1 MHHADKGKEVKA
13 EGFWSSLDLCRT
25 GLSSSYLTSTV
36 QYTVSQHTRESGYR
50 PLECKHP
57 MPNAPRPCLVISSLS
72 YPKEELVSRQF
83 RCPRPDG
90 TRKAELD
97 AFVLLSPW
105 QTVYSFF
112 SAAKLSKCP
121 YLGGGQGY
129 SVEVST
135 TWKLS

>member
-1 MHHADKGKEVKA
+1 M
-13 EGFWSSLDLCRT
+13 
-25 GLSSSYLTSTV
+25 
-36 QYTVSQHTRESGYR
+36 
-50 PLECKHP
+50 
-57 MPNAPRPCLVISSLS
+57 
-72 YPKEELVSRQF
+72 SRQF
-83 RCPRPDG
+83 QGPWPDS

-105 QTVYSFF
+105 RTVYSFF